1 MKKLFVTLFSFMIAA
16 MSVHAQMEPSKALS
30 KAGKALSSYNLDP
43 SSNKAKLDEA
53 IELIEIATNS
63 PETNGS
69 FKTWNTRGE
78 IYDALASIDF
88 NQLIIDPSHVPAHPE
103 AALTAVESFQ
113 KAYELAEKKYQFK
126 EVLSNMSS
134 AALKLNIFANS
145 YIQQQKYADA
155 FQALEKVYQVNKFLK
170 EQGKD
175 PVVQDEEIQN
185 HIFVMAYCAQ
195 LAGNKEA
202 AKKYYKELYEAG
214 TAEPTVYAQYFNLL
228 AEEGDSTAIDI
239 LNKGREM
246 FPENTEILFAEINY
260 YIREEKFDILEVKL
274 KQAIEREPE
283 NPSVYSALGNV
294 YMNLFQQEFETNG
307 ESDLAK
313 KYFEDALNYFN
324 KSLEL
329 NPKQFDALYSIG
341 SMYYN
346 KAVILVKQANELPL
360 SENKKYDELVAKS
373 NALMDQALPYF
384 KRAES
389 INPNDTNTLIAL
401 KEIFARKNDFDM
413 VKEFSNRLENVKNG
427 QQNAEPYF
435 KM

>member
-1 MKKLFVTLFSFMIAA
+1 MKKLVVTLLSFVMVVMALN
-16 MSVHAQMEPSKALS
+16 AQIEPSKALS

-53 IELIEIATNS
+53 LELIEIAANS

-78 IYDALASIDF
+78 IYDALASVDF
-88 NQLIIDPSHVPAHPE
+88 NQLIIDQTHVPAHPE
-103 AALTAVESFQ
+103 SAFTAVESFQ
-113 KAYELAEKKYQFK
+113 KAYELAQKKYEFK
-126 EVLSNMSS
+126 DALKGLAS
-134 AALKLNIFANS
+134 AASKLNIFANS
-145 YIQQQKYADA
+145 YIQQKKYGEA
-155 FQALEKVYQVNKFLK
+155 FKALELVYTVNNFLK

-175 PVVQDEEIQN
+175 PVVNDEELDN
-185 HIFVMAYCAQ
+185 HVFVMAFCAQ
-195 LAGNKEA
+195 LSGDKES
-202 AKKYYKELYEAG
+202 AKKYYKQLYDAG
-214 TAEPTVYAQYFNLL
+214 TQEATVYAQYFNLL
-228 AEEGDSTAIDI
+228 NEEGDPNA
-239 LNKGREM
+239 LEVLEKGRKM
-246 FPENTEILFAEINY
+246 FPDNTEILFAEINY
-260 YIREEKFDILEVKL
+260 YIKQEKFDVLEIKL
-274 KQAIEREPE
+274 IEATEREPD

-307 ESDLAK
+307 DTELAG
-313 KYFEDALNYFN
+313 KYFNDALKYFN

-360 SENKKYDELVAKS
+360 SETKKYNELVEKS
-373 NALMDQALPYF
+373 NELMNEALPYF
-384 KRAES
+384 KKAES

-401 KEIFARKNDFDM
+401 KEIFARQENFDL
-413 VKEFSNRLENVKNG
+413 VKEFTTRLDNVKNG
-427 QQNAEPYF
+427 VENTESYF